1 MSRNGSLK
9 RINKKL
15 KKYYGYSYTDLLEII
30 DSIVTKMGDCANK
43 VNTKLDEAVA
53 SKDSLNAVDSA
64 EVLAS
69 NLRLFLNCFTE
80 INTKLLKVTESI
92 LEKST
97 K

>member
-15 KKYYGYSYTDLLEII
+15 KKYYGYSYTDLLEVINN
-30 DSIVTKMGDCANK
+30 IVTKMEDCVVK
-43 VNTKLDEAVA
+43 VNAELDEAVA

-69 NLRLFLNCFTE
+69 NLKLFGKCFTE
-80 INTKLLKVTESI
+80 INTKLLDVTESI
-92 LEKST
+92 RNSYLK
-97 K
+97 